1 MFQSGNLAG
10 AEREIQAALRAYP
23 SYHRGLAA
31 MGQVRAAQRR
41 YNEALEFYKQAIAVI
56 PLPLYAS
63 ALGDIYHRQKKAAEA
78 EKQYALVEYIGKLGS
93 LNQQVYN
100 RELALFYADHDRHL
114 SESLALAQKELE
126 ARHDV
131 YTWDALAWSLLKNG
145 RASEA
150 HEAMQK
156 ALAIGT
162 HDSLLFFHAA
172 SIERQLGNPDAAEYA
187 RKAIALNPQFH
198 VLYAEEARRWAMPVQ
213 RGASRGYQ
221 SKRKALYIRITV
233 Q

>member
-1 MFQSGNLAG
+1 
-10 AEREIQAALRAYP
+10 
-23 SYHRGLAA
+23 
-31 MGQVRAAQRR
+31 
-41 YNEALEFYKQAIAVI
+41 
-56 PLPLYAS
+56 
-63 ALGDIYHRQKKAAEA
+63 
-78 EKQYALVEYIGKLGS
+78 
-93 LNQQVYN
+93 
-100 RELALFYADHDRHL
+100 
-114 SESLALAQKELE
+114 
-126 ARHDV
+126 
-131 YTWDALAWSLLKNG
+131 
-145 RASEA
+145 
-150 HEAMQK
+150 MQK